1 MSSDIYAHKI
11 AVMHQYFQKKRWC
24 KNIYFT
30 NIFISERRKYV
41 SVIHKS
47 VYWYCLLS
55 YAMKINIESNKID
68 SHNLIKPIIARY
80 WIFQMIID
88 VAHRAVI
95 LLPSLAIINSS
106 GCRWANA
113 LYFLSIFFVI
123 ASHTQRRKRLGNPN
137 VRITVPS
144 PEKKNENI
152 IMKKYQ
158 IRSFEISAML
168 VKVLLFSQNNVI
180 VRMLLRS
187 L

>member
-1 MSSDIYAHKI
+1 MKVFIISNSHSMSSDIYAHKI
-11 AVMHQYFQKKRWC
+11 AVMHQYFQKKKDGAKISISQTYLFLRGG
-24 KNIYFT
+24 NMSLSFT
-30 NIFISERRKYV
+30 NV
-41 SVIHKS
+41 S
-47 VYWYCLLS
+47 YWYCLLS

-68 SHNLIKPIIARY
+68 SLNLIKPIIARY

-144 PEKKNENI
+144 PEKKMRI
-152 IMKKYQ
+152 
-158 IRSFEISAML
+158 L
-168 VKVLLFSQNNVI
+168 
-180 VRMLLRS
+180 
-187 L
+187 

>member
-1 MSSDIYAHKI
+1 MCFLACCVYNVLIFEKQHAMKVFIISNSHSMSSDIYAHKI
-11 AVMHQYFQKKRWC
+11 AVMHQYFQKKKDGAKISISQTYLFLRGG
-24 KNIYFT
+24 NMSLSFT
-30 NIFISERRKYV
+30 NV
-41 SVIHKS
+41 S
-47 VYWYCLLS
+47 YWYCLLS

-68 SHNLIKPIIARY
+68 SLNLIKPIIARY

-144 PEKKNENI
+144 PEKKMRI
-152 IMKKYQ
+152 
-158 IRSFEISAML
+158 L
-168 VKVLLFSQNNVI
+168 
-180 VRMLLRS
+180 
-187 L
+187 

>member
-1 MSSDIYAHKI
+1 MVQKYLFHK
-11 AVMHQYFQKKRWC
+11 H
-24 KNIYFT
+24 IYFWEEEICLLSFT
-30 NIFISERRKYV
+30 KV
-41 SVIHKS
+41 SLLILS
-47 VYWYCLLS
+47 LLS

-88 VAHRAVI
+88 VALWAII

-144 PEKKNENI
+144 PEKNENI
-152 IMKKYQ
+152 IHNEKISDHWNQCYVGK
-158 IRSFEISAML
+158 SFAI
-168 VKVLLFSQNNVI
+168 
-180 VRMLLRS
+180 
-187 L
+187 